1 MQRDVE
7 VPPLRAIPQVRLGPG
22 LLGCADHGGIHG
34 RGRGSQGVDEARALL
49 AGRVQR
55 ARRLGCVGQRASRA
69 HDEVLDDVSLLAR
82 THRREERV
90 RLDALQ
96 DDRADA
102 SHLRRGHRRTRGLLV
117 RTVRYRR
124 ENLATGRRNLGLETQ
139 VRGHTPRGK
148 FRRLVDGGLR
158 QDLPLGDREHV
169 LRGVQHGLAVGL
181 RDERGGHVLRRQV
194 HGDERSDRHVVVDD
208 DSGGLE
214 VVEVLD
220 LLLVGHVAARDE
232 GNLAGETV
240 RVLRLE
246 RGGVLLGGEPGV
258 HVLVGAGGQV
268 GEEGDLLTVEAASA
282 LISDVFPIDG
292 EGVAKQGVFDRGDG
306 NHRGV
311 GRRLVHDRGVGVR
324 GVGQALA
331 GVVAVPGG
339 EGVARGRVDGDA
351 RFLQLLVHGRVHRVG
366 LAIHAGRPAERQV
379 NDVGM
384 QDEHVVEGGE
394 QRGVQQRVVLAAR
407 HLRDNHLGVR
417 SGTDDLVGV
426 TCGDAGD
433 MRPVGTV
440 RGLRRRRVVVSVR
453 VVVGE
458 GELLRHE
465 DAGLALTQLRG
476 HRGDLLRGERGRSRE
491 LASKCRMR
499 HVNAR
504 VDDGNDLSF
513 ALLRD
518 LVDVHHEMG
527 AQVSGVLPAGLRGL
541 DATLG
546 IGRGHITDAPLALEE
561 RGTYA
566 SGTAD
571 RVERT
576 DGCLEGEAGHDV
588 VILVLH
594 LGLRSW
600 VEGGHSLVD
609 LTDRTLTGRAILELD
624 DDADDARGVRLCVG
638 RGGRGLPALR
648 GQRRVDV
655 THGQGGCCTIVRS
668 GGPRGQGRGQGG
680 RSSHRERARADEGEE
695 GSRFLR

>member
-1 MQRDVE
+1 M
-7 VPPLRAIPQVRLGPG
+7 LG
-22 LLGCADHGGIHG
+22 
-34 RGRGSQGVDEARALL
+34 
-49 AGRVQR
+49 
-55 ARRLGCVGQRASRA
+55 
-69 HDEVLDDVSLLAR
+69 
-82 THRREERV
+82 
-90 RLDALQ
+90 
-96 DDRADA
+96 
-102 SHLRRGHRRTRGLLV
+102 
-117 RTVRYRR
+117 
-124 ENLATGRRNLGLETQ
+124 
-139 VRGHTPRGK
+139 
-148 FRRLVDGGLR
+148 
-158 QDLPLGDREHV
+158 
-169 LRGVQHGLAVGL
+169 GVQHGLAVGL
-181 RDERGGHVLRRQV
+181 GDERGGHVLRRQI
-194 HGDERSDRHVVVDD
+194 HGDEGSDRHVVVDD

-232 GNLAGETV
+232 GDLAGEAV

-246 RGGVLLGGEPGV
+246 GGRILFGGEPGV

-268 GEEGDLLTVEAASA
+268 GEEGDLLTVEATRT

-384 QDEHVVEGGE
+384 QDEHVVEGGK
-394 QRGVQQRVVLAAR
+394 QRRVQQRVVLAAR
-407 HLRDNHLGVR
+407 HLRDDHLGVR
-417 SGTDDLVGV
+417 SGADDLVGV

-440 RGLRRRRVVVSVR
+440 RGLRRRRVVVAVR

-458 GELLRHE
+458 GELLRDV

-476 HRGDLLRGERGRSRE
+476 HRGDLLRGERGRSRKF
-491 LASKCRMR
+491 ASECRMR
-499 HVNAR
+499 HVDAR

-513 ALLRD
+513 ALLGD

-527 AQVSGVLPAGLRGL
+527 AQVGGVLPAGLRGL

-546 IGRGHITDAPLALEE
+546 IGRGHITDATLALEE
-561 RGTYA
+561 RGAYA
-566 SGTAD
+566 RGTAD
-571 RVERT
+571 CVERT
-576 DGCLEGEAGHDV
+576 DGCLEGEARHDV
-588 VILVLH
+588 AVLVLH
-594 LGLRSW
+594 LGLRSR
-600 VEGGHSLVD
+600 VEGGHGLVD
-609 LTDRTLTGRAILELD
+609 LTDRTLAGRAILELD
-624 DDADDARGVRLCVG
+624 NDADDARRVRLCVG
-638 RGGRGLPALR
+638 RGGRGLSALR

-655 THGQGGCCTIVRS
+655 AHGQGGCCAIVRS
-668 GGPRGQGRGQGG
+668 GGSRGQGRGQGG
-680 RSSHRERARADEGEE
+680 RPSHRERARADEGEE